1 MHLNRNRFWGLAT
14 AVVAALASLSFVPEN
29 QAGSLPQQQAQ
40 PSGQQSGVAKPIG
53 TIKSIAGNA
62 LTLTS
67 DAGPVFN
74 ITVEDSTKL
83 LRIEPG
89 QKDLKNAQPI
99 RLQDLQAG
107 DRILVIGKLSDDNH
121 SVTASSVIVMK
132 RADVESKR
140 ENDRQDWQRHGVGG
154 IVSAV
159 DPLARTITISTAAL
173 AGNKTIA
180 IDTSNSTM
188 LRRYAPDSVNF
199 DDAKPSTFDQ
209 VKPGDQ
215 LRARGTR
222 SADGTKLTADE
233 IVSGAFR
240 NIAGTISSIDPAAN
254 TLGVMDLITKKPV
267 LVKIAADSQIRKL
280 PPQIAQ
286 LIATRVKGAPSG
298 VGKGA
303 GSSAAVSD
311 GGSAGVLPSGGS
323 QSGGQGSAGPGD
335 GSGASRSGGDLQQI
349 LSRIPPATLADLQKG
364 DAVMIVSTEGTGS
377 GAITAITLVGG
388 VEAILQAS
396 PTGGGQSMIL
406 PPWSL
411 DARGGDA
418 AAQ

>member
-1 MHLNRNRFWGLAT
+1 MHSNRNRFWGLAM

-74 ITVEDSTKL
+74 VTVEDSTKL

-286 LIATRVKGAPSG
+286 LIATRVKGSPPG

-311 GGSAGVLPSGGS
+311 GGSAGVLPNGSS

>member
-1 MHLNRNRFWGLAT
+1 MHSNRNRFWGLAM

-29 QAGSLPQQQAQ
+29 QAGSLPQAQ

-67 DAGPVFN
+67 DAGAVFN

-199 DDAKPSTFDQ
+199 DDAKPGTFDQ

-298 VGKGA
+298 VAKGA

-311 GGSAGVLPSGGS
+311 GGSAGVLPSGSS
-323 QSGGQGSAGPGD
+323 QSGGQGSD